1 MDIASTK
8 SIHIFTMKPTH
19 AYHIRKT
26 RPRGTFTP
34 IYPAPD
40 DEVSPETNHAVMLMR
55 QAIDAYVSGQPG
67 NGEPLGGGS
76 SEYYEDLEE
85 EDLSFFM
92 TPKVTQPDAR

>member
-1 MDIASTK
+1 
-8 SIHIFTMKPTH
+8 
-19 AYHIRKT
+19 
-26 RPRGTFTP
+26 
-34 IYPAPD
+34 
-40 DEVSPETNHAVMLMR
+40 MR